1 MKNIL
6 KVTITFLVLTIMI
19 ASVSFATGLNTIEM
33 EEDQKEIL
41 NLMKD
46 PIDNDVL
53 DKMNTINSDVFIS
66 EENISVE
73 EHVKMYEDKG
83 MSRKDAMKA
92 AAKDRGL
99 TKRDI
104 YAVLNRED

>member
-1 MKNIL
+1 VQVEKW
-6 KVTITFLVLTIMI
+6 
-19 ASVSFATGLNTIEM
+19 
-33 EEDQKEIL
+33 
-41 NLMKD
+41 
-46 PIDNDVL
+46 
-53 DKMNTINSDVFIS
+53 
-66 EENISVE
+66 ENISVE

-104 YAVLNRED
+104 YAVLNKDD